1 MSAVLSEVD
10 GEALVEIVVGFGPVA
25 VGESVVGVG
34 PVVVGESEDDPV
46 EDVVAVVLDE
56 LDALSPS
63 GFDVGPQASSS
74 VRAAT
79 APGRVLTAIMT
90 RH

>member
-1 MSAVLSEVD
+1 MLSEVA
-10 GEALVEIVVGFGPVA
+10 GEALVEIVVGFGPV
-25 VGESVVGVG
+25 VGAG

-46 EDVVAVVLDE
+46 EDDVVLVAVVLDELDE

-63 GFDVGPQASSS
+63 GFDAGPQASSS